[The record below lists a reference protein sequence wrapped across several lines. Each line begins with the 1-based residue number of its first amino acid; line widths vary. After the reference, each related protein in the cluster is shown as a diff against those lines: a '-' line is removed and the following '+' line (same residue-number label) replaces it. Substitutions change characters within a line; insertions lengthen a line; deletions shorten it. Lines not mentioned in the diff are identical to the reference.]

1 MIGSGSEAA
10 LGGGVGRAAESA
22 LSKCAVF
29 RRALFVS
36 HLSERSMNE
45 KDLPRS

>member
-1 MIGSGSEAA
+1 VIGSGSEAA
-10 LGGGVGRAAESA
+10 LGGGVGSAAESA

-36 HLSERSMNE
+36 YHSNG
-45 KDLPRS
+45 